1 MAIMQAQKVFAVS
14 AMAGYQT
21 NMVIGSEDSVK
32 EIGVTIFYDDIE
44 EEREIDKIIKT
55 TGKYGD
61 KVQHKKADHNIKWID
76 YITYYE

>member
-1 MAIMQAQKVFAVS
+1 MAILQAQKVYAVS

-21 NMVIGSEDSVK
+21 IMSIGTENSTK
-32 EIGVTIFYDDIE
+32 EIGITIFYKNTE
-44 EEREIDKIIKT
+44 EEREIEGILKT

-61 KVQHKKADHNIKWID
+61 KIQHKKEDNYQWID